1 MEQHLSVHAMRSLV
15 THIDSV
21 RRDTASV
28 VNEAIAT
35 IKELIPD
42 LATRAGSRKSR
53 ALLPF
58 IGDLSH
64 TLFGTATSKEVETL
78 REHINTIVRQTN
90 VISHS
95 FSNHAG
101 KMESYMTAVD
111 ERMTNIMSSVQAN
124 HRELNEVIYQTSKM
138 MNMVQQIEKFSAS
151 ALSTLIRQTRVAHQI
166 EGKVQAMLQGVY
178 QLMQGK
184 LSSSLV
190 SPRVIQNLII
200 HINSQLNTKF
210 PGFKVLYNHPSR
222 YYDHVKLAYAL
233 HNNSLFITI
242 TASSAMF
249 QLFEALSF
257 PVALNHT
264 TG

>member
-1 MEQHLSVHAMRSLV
+1 MVIAHPAGSTPQCASITMRSLV

-53 ALLPF
+53 ALLTF

-78 REHINTIVRQTN
+78 REDINTIVRQTN

-111 ERMTNIMSSVQAN
+111 ERITKIMSSVQAN
-124 HRELNEVIYQTSKM
+124 HTELNEVIYQTNKM

-151 ALSTLIRQTRVAHQI
+151 ALSTLIRQTRVAYQI
-166 EGKVQAMLQGVY
+166 EVEAMLQGVY
-178 QLMQGK
+178 QLMQEK

-190 SPRVIQNLII
+190 SPRVFQNLII
-200 HINSQLNTKF
+200 HINSQLNTTF
-210 PGFKVLYNHPSR
+210 PGFKVLYNHPSK
-222 YYDHVKLAYAL
+222 YYDHLKLAYAR
-233 HNNSLFITI
+233 HNKSLFITMNSI
-242 TASSAMF
+242 IQYVLT
-249 QLFEALSF
+249 L
-257 PVALNHT
+257 
-264 TG
+264 

>member
-53 ALLPF
+53 ASLPF
-58 IGDLSH
+58 TGNLSH

-166 EGKVQAMLQGVY
+166 EGKLGAGHATR
-178 QLMQGK
+178 
-184 LSSSLV
+184 SL
-190 SPRVIQNLII
+190 P
-200 HINSQLNTKF
+200 
-210 PGFKVLYNHPSR
+210 
-222 YYDHVKLAYAL
+222 AYAGKIVFFTCVSQSHPKL
-233 HNNSLFITI
+233 DYPHQQPT
-242 TASSAMF
+242 
-249 QLFEALSF
+249 E
-257 PVALNHT
+257 H
-264 TG
+264 